1 MEYIELEE
9 LRRRRRDQIV
19 RLMEVQDL
27 TEQLRQAVER
37 RDQVS
42 VRVLLSMREPPIRQ
56 LQEIEEGIQSYLLTL
71 PEEDAIR
78 GGALLNGA
86 PPETSEEE
94 ALSEQQMIYRRALEK
109 TVAADRRVSEG
120 LGGKRSFYKKYLT
133 KEL

>member
-78 GGALLNGA
+78 GGAL
-86 PPETSEEE
+86 ETSEEE